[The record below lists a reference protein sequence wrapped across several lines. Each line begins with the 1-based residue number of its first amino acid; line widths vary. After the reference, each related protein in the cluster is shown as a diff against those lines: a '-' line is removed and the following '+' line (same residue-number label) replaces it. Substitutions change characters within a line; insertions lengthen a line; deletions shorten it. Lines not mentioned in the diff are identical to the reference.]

1 MAPPLAVFPCPYQSV
16 PSMTPAFSH
25 LMIRPPDPFP
35 EHRDQMVAVVE
46 EPPDVGVND
55 PVDLPPFH
63 SDRDGIERMMRPGR
77 KP

>member
-1 MAPPLAVFPCPYQSV
+1 MAIQSPLAVFPCQSV

-35 EHRDQMVAVVE
+35 EHRDQVVAVEIVE
-46 EPPDVGVND
+46 EPTGVND

-63 SDRDGIERMMRPGR
+63 RDGIERMMRPGR

>member
-1 MAPPLAVFPCPYQSV
+1 
-16 PSMTPAFSH
+16 MTPAFSH

-35 EHRDQMVAVVE
+35 EHRNQVVAVEIVE
-46 EPPDVGVND
+46 EPAGVND

-63 SDRDGIERMMRPGR
+63 RDGVERVMRPGR